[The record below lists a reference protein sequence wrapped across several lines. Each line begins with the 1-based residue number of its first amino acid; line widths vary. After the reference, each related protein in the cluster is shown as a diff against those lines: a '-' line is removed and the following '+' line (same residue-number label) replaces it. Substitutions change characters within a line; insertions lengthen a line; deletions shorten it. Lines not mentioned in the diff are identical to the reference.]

1 MSKSSHG
8 SNTEGLALHML
19 TVSAVLLPPLVAA
32 CVAALVRP
40 YRRFVGWIGLS
51 CAALSCAAAGL
62 LCMDVLS
69 SGLVESPPSITD
81 LWRVDALSALLALC
95 IAFVALLAS
104 ALAPGL
110 HRRAPSRVLDPKGLR
125 QFADDDRAQT
135 RRLRIYTSAFAFTML
150 MAVTVQNVALMWVAV
165 EATTI
170 ASALA
175 IPLNRTKA
183 SVEASWKYL
192 LICSVGIA
200 LAFTGTILTYFD
212 FVATAG
218 SVSGSL
224 NWSVLRAAAPSLH
237 PDLLQLAFAFIL
249 VGYGTKAGLAPMHTW
264 LPDAHSE
271 APSPISAM
279 MSGVLLAV
287 AMYAIARWKA
297 VIDAS
302 ADPAFTNAL
311 LMGFGLLSLAIGTF
325 SLVMQRHYK
334 RMLAYSS
341 VEHIGLVTIGLALG
355 PLGAFAAWLHVVNHA
370 VAKSAGFL
378 LAGRI
383 LRRYDTTET
392 GAVTGL
398 LRVMPWTGAL
408 FAAAIL
414 ALVGLPPFGLFVSE
428 FLLIRAA
435 IVGRKP
441 WLAAVVLLLLLIAF
455 VSLLSH
461 LNRMLY
467 GRAPDGIRTG
477 EPRSWSILA
486 LVVPVAVLVVL
497 GVTLPTS
504 ISTLLHQS
512 VALLVP

>member
-1 MSKSSHG
+1 
-8 SNTEGLALHML
+8 ML
-19 TVSAVLLPPLVAA
+19 ILSGVLLPPLLALAVAA
-32 CVAALVRP
+32 IVRP
-40 YRRFVGWIGLS
+40 YRRPVGWVGVA
-51 CAALSCAAAGL
+51 CAALSLVAAIVLGLDAVSAAAAGNPA
-62 LCMDVLS
+62 S
-69 SGLVESPPSITD
+69 AGPWAI
-81 LWRVDALSALLALC
+81 DALSALLALC

-110 HRRAPSRVLDPKGLR
+110 RRDEDEHPARI
-125 QFADDDRAQT
+125 
-135 RRLRIYTSAFAFTML
+135 RRLRIYMSAFAFTML
-150 MAVTVQNVALMWVAV
+150 LAVTVQNVALMWVAI

-175 IPLNRTKA
+175 IPLNRTTS

-192 LICSVGIA
+192 LVCSVGIA
-200 LAFTGTILTYFD
+200 LAFTGTILAYFD

-218 SVSGSL
+218 DMSGSL
-224 NWSVLRAAAPSLH
+224 NWRALRAAAPSLH
-237 PDLLQLAFAFIL
+237 PELLQLAFAFIL

-302 ADPAFTNAL
+302 VGPAFASGL
-311 LMGFGLLSLAIGTF
+311 LVGFGLLSVAIGTF
-325 SLVMQRHYK
+325 SLVIQRHYK

-341 VEHIGLVTIGLALG
+341 VEHMGLVAIGLALG

-370 VAKSAGFL
+370 VAKSAAFL

-383 LRRYDTTET
+383 LHRYETTEIT
-392 GAVTGL
+392 GVTGL

-408 FAAAIL
+408 FAAGIL

-428 FLLIRAA
+428 FLLVQAA
-435 IVGRKP
+435 VANGRP
-441 WLAAVVLLLLLIAF
+441 WLAAGVLLCLLTAF
-455 VSLLSH
+455 VSLLGH

-467 GRAPDGIRTG
+467 GAAPEGVRTG
-477 EPRSWSILA
+477 ERRSWPLLA
-486 LVVPVAVLVVL
+486 LAVPAAVLIVL
-497 GVTLPTS
+497 GVVLPTPLA
-504 ISTLLHQS
+504 TLIHRS
-512 VALLVP
+512 VGHLVP